1 MKIEQLKLPQIPFV
15 PEARRIQLA
24 MADEADRKI
33 IYQMRHAVYAREL
46 SQHPVTSSGELRD
59 SLDASNVYITASVS
73 GKIAGFVSITPPGPN
88 GYSMDKY
95 LARHQL
101 PFAFDERL
109 HEIRLL
115 TVDKA
120 FRGRELALL
129 LMYAALRWI
138 EARGGARV
146 MAIGRHEILDLYTR
160 VGLRPVGI
168 AVQSGAVTF
177 DVLQATVGELR
188 EAASKYSEFFDHCEK
203 HIDWRLNFSY
213 RRPAPCF
220 HGGAFF
226 KAIGERFDT
235 LERNQE
241 IIAADVLDAWFPPSP
256 RVTAALEQHLPWLLR
271 TSPPTAGEGLTQ
283 TIAETRGVAAESI
296 LPGAGSSDLIFL
308 ALRQWLNRSSRVL
321 ILDPTYGEYGHVLE
335 HVVRCRV
342 DRLTLSR
349 AADYDCD
356 PADFEERLAAEYDL
370 VILVNPNSPTGRHL
384 SRPVLEGILRRA
396 PRVTKFW
403 IDETYID
410 YTGPDQSLERFAV
423 HSENVV
429 VCKSMSK
436 VYALS
441 GARAAYLCASPAL
454 LEELRSITPP
464 WAVSLVAQVAAVRAL
479 QDPGYYASRYAETAM
494 LRAALSAA
502 LAETGLD
509 VIDGAANFLLCH
521 LPEEGPSAAEIVA
534 RCRKQNLYLRDASPM
549 GSKLGRHALRLAVK
563 NAATNAQMLRILGGA
578 IGVKNDFPRSPR
590 LATIE

>member
-1 MKIEQLKLPQIPFV
+1 MNIEQLKLPQIPFA
-15 PEARRIQLA
+15 PATRRIRLA
-24 MADEADRKI
+24 VADEADRKI
-33 IYQMRHAVYAREL
+33 IYQMRHAVYAHEL
-46 SQHPVTSSGELRD
+46 SQHPINSSGELRD
-59 SLDASNVYITASVS
+59 KLDASNVYITASVA
-73 GKIAGFVSITPPGPN
+73 GKIAGFVSITPPGPD

-95 LARHQL
+95 LARDQL
-101 PFAFDERL
+101 PFAFDDRL

-138 EARGGARV
+138 EAHGGTRV
-146 MAIGRHEILDLYTR
+146 IAIGRHEILDLYLR
-160 VGLRPVGI
+160 VGLQPAGM

-177 DVLQATVGELR
+177 DVLHGTMDELR
-188 EAASKYSEFFDHCEK
+188 QAASKYTEFFDHCEK
-203 HIDWRLNFSY
+203 HVDWRLNFSY

-235 LERNQE
+235 LKRNQD

-256 RVTAALEQHLPWLLR
+256 RVTAALEEHLPWLLR
-271 TSPPTAGEGLTQ
+271 TSPPTAGEGLAQ
-283 TIAETRGVAAESI
+283 IIAETRGVEADSI
-296 LPGAGSSDLIFL
+296 LAGAGSSALIFL

-335 HVVRCRV
+335 QVVRCRV
-342 DRLTLSR
+342 DRMALSR
-349 AADYDCD
+349 AADYDVNL
-356 PADFEERLAAEYDL
+356 ADLEERLALEYDC
-370 VILVNPNSPTGRHL
+370 VVLVNPNSPTGRHIT
-384 SRPVLEGILRRA
+384 RPALEEVLRRA
-396 PRVTKFW
+396 PRATKFW
-403 IDETYID
+403 IDETYVD
-410 YTGPDQSLERFAV
+410 YTGPNQSLERFAAR
-423 HSENVV
+423 SENVV

-479 QDPGYYASRYAETAM
+479 QDPGYYAGRYAETAL
-494 LRAALSAA
+494 LRAELSKA
-502 LAETGLD
+502 LAEMGMD

-521 LPEEGPSAAEIVA
+521 LPEAGASAVEIVA
-534 RCRKQNLYLRDASPM
+534 RCRKQNLFLRDASPM
-549 GSKLGRHALRLAVK
+549 GSGLGRHALRIAVK
-563 NAATNAQMLRILGGA
+563 DRATNRQMLRILA
-578 IGVKNDFPRSPR
+578 DAMGVKNDLPHSPR
-590 LATIE
+590 LVTTV